1 MVGEKRCLEVMPSR
15 RRTGGT
21 GIPTQPWKRV
31 PEGRIPGR
39 GPGWWNPWSSVA
51 VAVTLVT

>member
-1 MVGEKRCLEVMPSR
+1 MLSR
-15 RRTGGT
+15 HRMGGT
-21 GIPTQPWKRV
+21 GIPTQQWKRV

-39 GPGWWNPWSSVA
+39 GPTWRNPWSPVA